1 MAIGVSFQFNVSVGR
16 EVELYNRVDSNDP
29 TNSALIMMVL
39 ASTGLEDSEV
49 LRDKDSFA
57 DLVSGTTNEVTNTGY
72 SRKTLTD
79 ADLSVYVVDD
89 STNSITLTLPV
100 QTFPTISSGDSWA
113 MAVLGYD
120 SDTTSGGDSAIV
132 PITGHVLRLNNAY
145 IVPNGG
151 DILIDFSDGFVR
163 ARQ

>member
-1 MAIGVSFQFNVSVGR
+1 MAIVDFQFNVSLGR

-39 ASTGLEDSEV
+39 AGTGLEQSEV
-49 LRDKDSFA
+49 LRDKDTFS

-79 ADLSVYVVDD
+79 ADLSAYTVDD
-89 STNSITLTLPV
+89 TANSITLMLPA
-100 QTFPTISSGDSWA
+100 QTFSTISTGDSWA
-113 MAVLGYD
+113 MAVIGYD
-120 SDTTSGGDSAIV
+120 PDTTGGTDTTVI
-132 PITGHVLRLNNAY
+132 PITAHVLRISNAY

-151 DILIDFSDGFVR
+151 DIVIDFTGGFVV
-163 ARQ
+163 AR